1 MIAALLS
8 DAWQRFLW
16 LGWIGKLI
24 VIAALL
30 YGVGWIFGML
40 GAHQIARQ
48 FGSTGLFVL
57 AFPLAALFIRLIWHN
72 TTSHHRR

>member
-1 MIAALLS
+1 MLISL
-8 DAWQRFLW
+8 WQRFLW

-30 YGVGWIFGML
+30 YGVGWIFELL

-48 FGSTGLFVL
+48 FGSAGLFVL
-57 AFPLAALFIRLIWHN
+57 AFPLAALFIRLIWHDA
-72 TTSHHRR
+72 TSHHQR